1 MATLPKEAAMNQT
14 TIRKILKD
22 TDFIHTSGT
31 AEELKVAEYIKG
43 LCEKAGMKAYLES
56 FPVEMATIRKDSLKV
71 FMNEADPGK
80 EVPCKGF
87 LLSGSGTVKAPLY
100 YMPAQD
106 PASIAKAKGKIVMI
120 DGGMRHFIYQDLVKA
135 GAVGFITYYGN
146 VNFRDND
153 IDQTELRGFVRADA
167 EKILGVNVNAKTAYE
182 IVKSG
187 AAFAEITIEQDEW
200 MGESHNVIA
209 EIPGQTDEWIVLSAH
224 YDTVSLSRG
233 SYDNMSGCIGVLYTL
248 EEMLKG
254 APHRYGIKAVF
265 CGSEERGLLGSKA
278 YTNDHEAE
286 LEKVVLNIN
295 LDMIGSVMGK
305 FISRVS
311 AEEALAT
318 YIRYFGDEM
327 GFPVEAKIGV
337 YSSDSTPF
345 ADHGVPA
352 LSFARMAPP
361 SQSSIHGRYDTIK
374 LLSMERIADDSAF
387 IAAFTRRMADSAFCP
402 VRPEMPEKVKNDL
415 DVYLN
420 RKRPE

>member
-1 MATLPKEAAMNQT
+1 MNQT
-14 TIRKILKD
+14 AIRKILND
-22 TDFIHTSGT
+22 TDYIHTSGT
-31 AEELKVAEYIKG
+31 PEEMKAANYLKAA
-43 LCEKAGMKAYLES
+43 CEKAGIRAYLEA
-56 FPVEMATIRKDSLKV
+56 FPVEMATIHKASLTV
-71 FMNEADPGK
+71 FTDDTDKGK
-80 EVPCKGF
+80 EVPSKGF
-87 LLSGSGTVKAPLY
+87 FLCGSGTVKAPLY

-106 PASIAKAKGKIVMI
+106 PASIAKAKGKIVLV
-120 DGGMRHFIYQDLVKA
+120 DGGMRHFLYQDLVKA
-135 GAVGFITYYGN
+135 GAVGFICYYGN
-146 VNFRDND
+146 VNFPNRD

-167 EKILGVNVNAKTAYE
+167 KKILGVNVNAKSAYE

-187 AAFAEITIEQDEW
+187 AAYAQITIEQDEY
-200 MGESHNVIA
+200 MGESHNVVA

-224 YDTVSLSRG
+224 YDTTSLSRG

-265 CGSEERGLLGSKA
+265 FGSEERGLLGSKA
-278 YTNDHEAE
+278 YTNDHEGE
-286 LEKVVLNIN
+286 LEKVALNIN
-295 LDMIGSVMGK
+295 LDMIGSIMGK

-311 AEEALAT
+311 AEEALAS

-352 LSFARMAPP
+352 LSFARMASP
-361 SQSSIHGRYDTIK
+361 SQSSIHGRYDTMK
-374 LLSMERIADDSAF
+374 LLSAQRLADDSAF
-387 IAAFTRRMADSAFCP
+387 IAAFTRRMADAAFCP
-402 VRPEMPEKVKNDL
+402 VRREMPEKVKNDL
-415 DVYLN
+415 DEYMN